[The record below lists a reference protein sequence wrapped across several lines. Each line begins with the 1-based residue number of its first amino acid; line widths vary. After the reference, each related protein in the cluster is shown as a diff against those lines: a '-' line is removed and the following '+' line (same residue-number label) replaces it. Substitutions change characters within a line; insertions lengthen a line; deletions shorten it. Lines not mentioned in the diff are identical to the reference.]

1 MNKKKN
7 TPVEIKNKKA
17 EFEYFLESRFT
28 AGIVL
33 TGAEIKSIRSG
44 HVNLNDAFCFLIDK
58 TVMIRNMHI
67 AEFKNAGYMAQE
79 PMRDKVL
86 LLNQKE
92 IAKIK
97 VKMKEKGYALIPVR
111 LFFSENGFA
120 KIEIAL
126 GKGKKLYD
134 KRDDLKEKDLK
145 REMERFGG

>member
-33 TGAEIKSIRSG
+33 TGAEVKSIRSG
-44 HVNLNDAFCFLIDK
+44 HVNLNDAFCLLID
-58 TVMIRNMHI
+58 TSILIRNLHI
-67 AEFKNAGYMAQE
+67 SEFKNAGYVAQD

-86 LLNQKE
+86 LLSKKE

-111 LFFSENGFA
+111 LFFSENGFV

-134 KRDDLKEKDLK
+134 KRDDLKEKDIK
-145 REMERFGG
+145 REMERFQ